1 MEQEK
6 KASECVLERMKEGT
20 LKAVS
25 GEWMKL
31 LLVYGM
37 GRLLGSPAQ
46 VGLLGNADVF
56 EGVIEEVLRQEEKWG
71 VQDHDPYRWLS
82 VLMEEVG
89 EVGKEL
95 NDAFHRPLD
104 YGKLEEELVQVM
116 AVCFSMIESLRRG
129 RVDE

>member
-1 MEQEK
+1 MLQKRDNMK
-6 KASECVLERMKEGT
+6 KETGLVGEGM
-20 LKAVS
+20 LGKVAK
-25 GEWMKL
+25 EWMEV

-37 GRLLGSPAQ
+37 G
-46 VGLLGNADVF
+46 GLAGGIADVALIKNADVF
-56 EGVIEEVLRQEEKWG
+56 ERVISEVKRQVEKWG
-71 VQDHDPYRWLS
+71 VQDHDGYKWYS
-82 VLMEEVG
+82 VLGEEVG